1 MNVFDFDKTIYSK
14 DSSTDFVIFLMKK
27 QPSLLRYL
35 PRIGVAFLSYGLKII
50 DKTKMKE
57 KFFSVFKGVKDMD
70 SRVTEFWDLKQDGIH
85 MWYRDIHKSD
95 DVVISASP
103 EFLVRP
109 ICERLGINNLI
120 GSLVDSR
127 TGKYTGINCHGK
139 EKVRRF
145 REEYPDAVIDSFYS
159 DSYSDTPLAE
169 EAKEAFIVKGEEL
182 LPWVF

>member
-1 MNVFDFDKTIYSK
+1 M
-14 DSSTDFVIFLMKK
+14 
-27 QPSLLRYL
+27 
-35 PRIGVAFLSYGLKII
+35 
-50 DKTKMKE
+50 
-57 KFFSVFKGVKDMD
+57 
-70 SRVTEFWDLKQDGIH
+70 
-85 MWYRDIHKSD
+85 
-95 DVVISASP
+95 
-103 EFLVRP
+103 
-109 ICERLGINNLI
+109 
-120 GSLVDSR
+120 DSR